1 MSLMSEPAVV
11 AGLGI
16 LGIPPL
22 PDTGLLDKHI
32 GELDRAAAYHRRL
45 VQDGGHAY
53 RLAGTN
59 EGPATDALHAYMT
72 SRDGAVP
79 QAADLADRL
88 TTAVGNLRVS
98 KIIIEWVEGLLA
110 SVAVAAGI
118 AVAFAPQLLPRLAAI
133 GGRFIAMLRN
143 ALSRAGRIFMSLFK
157 TRQARRIDAVSDR
170 LHEAWR
176 APRRLPGGG
185 YEARVKTTTDQ
196 AWIRRHGTDQV
207 DIANTRYKDLP
218 ADWQKEN
225 KESATVAVRLVDDAS
240 RRGVDL
246 KGEEFMESASE
257 RVHDAWLRRNGEWAP
272 PEQKLPYQELSQVEK
287 EKDRVVVREAL
298 AEQD

>member
-1 MSLMSEPAVV
+1 MSEPAVV
-11 AGLGI
+11 AGLSI

-22 PDTGLLDKHI
+22 PDTGLLDQHI
-32 GELDRAAAYHRRL
+32 SEMDRAAAYHRRL

-72 SRDGAVP
+72 SRDGAGP

-88 TTAVGNLRVS
+88 TTAAGNLRIS
-98 KIIIEWVEGLLA
+98 KGIIEWAEGLLA

-118 AVAFAPQLLPRLAAI
+118 AIAFAPQLLPRLAAM
-133 GGRFIAMLRN
+133 GTRFIAMLRN
-143 ALSRAGRIFMSLFK
+143 ALSRAGRIFTSLLK
-157 TRQARRIDAVSDR
+157 TRQARRIDAVADR
-170 LHEAWR
+170 LHDAWR
-176 APRRLPGGG
+176 TPRRLPGGG
-185 YEARVKTTTDQ
+185 YEPRVKTTTDQ
-196 AWIRRHGTDQV
+196 AWIKRRGTDEV

-225 KESATVAVRLVDDAS
+225 KESATVAVRLVDDA
-240 RRGVDL
+240 RKHGADL
-246 KGEEFMESASE
+246 KGEKFMESASE
-257 RVHDAWLRRNGEWAP
+257 SVHDAWLRRNGEWAP
-272 PEQKLPYQELSQVEK
+272 PEQKLPYHQLSQAEK

-298 AEQD
+298 AKED